1 MKRFG
6 TVAALAAVAMFAGA
20 GTVRAQLINIP
31 MGVAPSGAGIN
42 VVADYAQPNADL
54 GGGSAWGVAGGIGLG
69 RVGLQAAFGSYDSDA
84 SSSVSTYAGLA
95 GLRVF
100 GGGLNP
106 LAIGAEVGA
115 GQMKYAGQTITQVPI
130 GATVSFNPPLFP
142 IKPFGVVYYRTGDNL
157 PSGWEET
164 RFSVGANF
172 NFLLGLGVHGAYDWG
187 NSGSTWG
194 VGAHFNFHVPTM

>member
-6 TVAALAAVAMFAGA
+6 TVAAIAAVATLAGA
-20 GTVRAQLINIP
+20 GAVHAQLPGIP
-31 MGVAPSGAGIN
+31 LEVAPSGTGID
-42 VVADYAQPNADL
+42 VLADYAKPNADA

-69 RVGLQAAFGSYDSDA
+69 RVGLRAAFGGLDPDS
-84 SSSVSTYAGLA
+84 SSSVTTYAGLA
-95 GLRVF
+95 GLRLF

-115 GQMKYAGQTITQVPI
+115 GQFKVAGQTFTQIPI

-142 IKPFGVVYYRTGDNL
+142 IKPWGVAYYREGDSNIKK
-157 PSGWEET
+157 EA

-172 NFLLGLGVHGAYDWG
+172 NFLLGLGVHAAYDWG
-187 NSGSTWG
+187 NSGTTWG